1 MHKKKNTIFL
11 FDEKFPHS
19 TNTRTIQNQVEKFRY
34 KFHASTTKHVFILF
48 EEKLLLTFESR
59 MKLSNEKNIKNI
71 LDYHTL
77 EVEKKIEKI
86 RS

>member
-1 MHKKKNTIFL
+1 MKNFL
-11 FDEKFPHS
+11 IQ
-19 TNTRTIQNQVEKFRY
+19 RTHAYIQNQVEKFRY
-34 KFHASTTKHVFILF
+34 KFHASTTKHVFI
-48 EEKLLLTFESR
+48 LLTFESR